1 MQQLFLSKE
10 RVVKMVAILNE
21 MATDCEMFK
30 GLVTAIKEQHPETA
44 DLIMRLAFLLQT
56 RSTEV
61 HNEIVEASQDDMKLT
76 IQKEADISK
85 KIIETALEGQNV

>member
-1 MQQLFLSKE
+1 MQHLLLSKE
-10 RVVKMVAILNE
+10 RVTKMVAMLNE
-21 MATDCEMFK
+21 MSGDCEMFK
-30 GLVTAIKEQHPETA
+30 GLVSAIKDEHPETA
-44 DLIMRLAFLLQT
+44 DLILRLAFLIQT

-76 IQKEADISK
+76 IKKEADISK